1 MIQKTRFLLA
11 VAVAFVASGCA
22 TIFNGTQ
29 QSVSFNTEP
38 QGAWCLVSR
47 ANEGVIESIYTPE
60 RIYVRRDNE
69 PIEIACN
76 RRGYKEGR
84 ASVAPTNDNDILGGN
99 ILNYTAGIYID
110 FFTDAF
116 RVLPDEITVP
126 LEKE

>member
-1 MIQKTRFLLA
+1 M
-11 VAVAFVASGCA
+11 
-22 TIFNGTQ
+22 
-29 QSVSFNTEP
+29 
-38 QGAWCLVSR
+38 
-47 ANEGVIESIYTPE
+47 
-60 RIYVRRDNE
+60 RRDND

-84 ASVAPTNDNDILGGN
+84 ATVAPTDNDILGGN